1 MEMRALHAELRGILQ
16 GPKSAQGWEALLTL
30 LKPLYWSL
38 DAAVLAR
45 FEEEV
50 LPAVRAELERSWPAP
65 LRVVR
70 MDAPR
75 PIRALGGTLHVD
87 LFIHQLKSFM
97 RDRGQ
102 KTSGKLSGPAIK
114 VLPGLLLDG
123 LEFEG
128 LRIDQLEAHHVGLM
142 AGLLDAGLGGLK
154 HVRLRWVGGQDAG
167 ALSELATL
175 LIERR
180 GQTLESYGAL
190 AESRACE
197 GAQDALYRPL
207 LERADRLPALR
218 HLELPPASSGGLDVT
233 GELLAHPAFDGL
245 ESVSFPYGLSAAH
258 RALLTSRAGSVNLR
272 RVAAGHLLNGMIA
285 VVRTQEERD
294 VLAAQP
300 EDARRALISAPLLAG
315 VEVWDLRSYSR
326 DDDGWE
332 SADAAY
338 CAALRRPP
346 APVDVLDA
354 AVVDL
359 ADATAAQAEAILF
372 EEGRL
377 RPSARLEA
385 LRIGA
390 LSDEAAAR
398 LFEQAEG
405 AWPAL
410 ECLVLMRALSE
421 AQVRALVACGLLER
435 LVAMDWQGSKYP
447 PRVAAPAGASEMKR
461 RVALAEQAMDPEL
474 HPLFG
479 YALLEDALSGPSIY
493 ATLSR
498 IARVVGMEEVPASR
512 HGIHYEIRQRFIEA
526 RGAGHRL
533 SMAGSTLAWGGRFV
547 WPPVGVDG

>member
-1 MEMRALHAELRGILQ
+1 
-16 GPKSAQGWEALLTL
+16 
-30 LKPLYWSL
+30 
-38 DAAVLAR
+38 
-45 FEEEV
+45 
-50 LPAVRAELERSWPAP
+50 
-65 LRVVR
+65 
-70 MDAPR
+70 
-75 PIRALGGTLHVD
+75 
-87 LFIHQLKSFM
+87 
-97 RDRGQ
+97 
-102 KTSGKLSGPAIK
+102 
-114 VLPGLLLDG
+114 
-123 LEFEG
+123 
-128 LRIDQLEAHHVGLM
+128 VGLV

-167 ALSELATL
+167 ALSELAAL

-218 HLELPPASSGGLDVT
+218 HLELPPASSGLDVT
-233 GELLAHPAFDGL
+233 SELLAHPAFDRL
-245 ESVSFPYGLSAAH
+245 ESVSFPYGLSDAH
-258 RALLTSRAGSVNLR
+258 RALLMSRAGSVNLR
-272 RVAAGHLLNGMIA
+272 RVGAGHLLNGMIA

-300 EDARRALISAPLLAG
+300 EDVRRALISAPLLAG

-338 CAALRRPP
+338 WAARRPP

-359 ADATAAQAEAILF
+359 SDATAAKAEAILF

-390 LSDEAAAR
+390 LSDEAVAR

-410 ECLVLMRALSE
+410 ECLVLMRALSK
-421 AQVRALVACGLLER
+421 AQVRALESYGLLDR
-435 LVAMDWQGSKYP
+435 LAAMDWQGSKHP
-447 PRVAAPAGASEMKR
+447 PRVAASAGASEMKR
-461 RVALAEQAMDPEL
+461 RVALAEQAMNPEL

-479 YALLEDALSGPSIY
+479 YALLEDALGGPSIY
-493 ATLSR
+493 ATLSK

-533 SMAGSTLAWGGRFV
+533 SMVGSTLAYAGRFV
-547 WPPVGVDG
+547 WPPVVEER